1 MQEEKICLFP
11 DQKQRASV
19 IAESVPHERDR
30 SSFCISCAG
39 NPPQNRTEADHTVRF
54 AMYMTVQDSDHER
67 AMRLTPYFGR
77 PNMHN
82 IGAQHNSRTISHQ
95 YGACRRTKFGQALQ
109 QIPKSRLDLLCAALD
124 P

>member
-39 NPPQNRTEADHTVRF
+39 NPSQNRTEADHAVRF
-54 AMYMTVQDSDHER
+54 AMHEKVQDSNHEMR
-67 AMRLTPYFGR
+67 ATRCDSHTQ
-77 PNMHN
+77 HKWHQK
-82 IGAQHNSRTISHQ
+82 GALKFSNGVAHQ
-95 YGACRRTKFGQALQ
+95 YWANLRTKFGQTL
-109 QIPKSRLDLLCAALD
+109 
-124 P
+124 

>member
-39 NPPQNRTEADHTVRF
+39 NPSQNRTEADHAVRF
-54 AMYMTVQDSDHER
+54 AMHAAVQDSNHEK
-67 AMRLTPYFGR
+67 AGACGAHAGR
-77 PNMHN
+77 IKLHHKC
-82 IGAQHNSRTISHQ
+82 ATHFSRTISHQ
-95 YGACRRTKFGQALQ
+95 YGAHWRTKFGQALQ
-109 QIPKSRLDLLCAALD
+109 QILKS
-124 P
+124 